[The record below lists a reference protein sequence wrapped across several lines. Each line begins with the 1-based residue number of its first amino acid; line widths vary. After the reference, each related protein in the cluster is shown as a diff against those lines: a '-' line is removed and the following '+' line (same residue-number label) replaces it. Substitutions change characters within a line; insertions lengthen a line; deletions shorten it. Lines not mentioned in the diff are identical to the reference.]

1 MLNISSERISHRLAT
16 SDLHALPRVVS
27 SRANRKIA
35 MTGLAILAFTIIC
48 MFVPWT
54 QTIDSVGTIT
64 TLKPEHRPQTI
75 HSTIAG
81 RIEHWY
87 VQEGEFVKAGDTI
100 LHLSEIKDDY
110 FDPQLLNRTQA
121 QIQAKSSSVNSY
133 EGKAAA
139 LDRQVSALSES
150 RSIKLQQA
158 TNKLRQSKLK
168 IESDS
173 ISWEAAKTNLKIAQ
187 DQYAR
192 MVELYKKGL
201 KSLTDLEGRQ
211 LKLQETQAKAISDEN
226 KLLTSRNELLNAIA
240 DLRGIEN
247 EYADKIAKAQSDRF
261 EANSG
266 QFEAE
271 ANVMKLEN
279 QFSNYERRRDLYFVT
294 APQTGYITRV
304 LRYGI
309 GETIKEGEELVSIMP
324 SESDFV
330 VELYIQPRDL
340 PLVSPGNQVRII
352 FDGWPA
358 LVFSGWP
365 GASTGTFA
373 GEVLAIDKFISPNGK
388 YRMLI
393 GPQKG
398 DVAWPKA
405 LQFGSGAKG
414 MVMLNDVPIWYE
426 LWRRINGFPPTFY
439 DNVNPKAKAGK
450 DDGKSKKEK

>member
-1 MLNISSERISHRLAT
+1 MLNISSESISHRIHLTSIRSIRRVTSMRRGKQLAMI
-16 SDLHALPRVVS
+16 SVGLMSLIVAL
-27 SRANRKIA
+27 
-35 MTGLAILAFTIIC
+35 

-54 QTIDSVGTIT
+54 QTIDSNGSIT

-87 VQEGEFVKAGDTI
+87 VQEGDYVEQGDTI

-110 FDPQLLNRTQA
+110 WDPKLLARTQA
-121 QIQAKSSSVNSY
+121 QINAKSSSVTSY
-133 EGKAAA
+133 EGKAGA
-139 LDRQVSALSES
+139 LDRQVSALMES
-150 RSIKLQQA
+150 RQIKLQQA
-158 TNKLRQSKLK
+158 TNKIRQSNLK
-168 IESDS
+168 IASDS
-173 ISWEAAKTNLKIAQ
+173 ISFQAAKTNLDIAEK
-187 DQYAR
+187 QYER
-192 MVELYKKGL
+192 MTQLYKSGL
-201 KSLTDLEGRQ
+201 KSLTDLETRQ
-211 LKLQETQAKAISDEN
+211 LKLQETQAKAIADEN

-247 EYADKIAKAQSDRF
+247 EYGDKIAKAQSDRF

-279 QFSNYERRRDLYFVT
+279 QYSNYERRRDLYFVV
-294 APQTGYITRV
+294 APQTGYIARV
-304 LRYGI
+304 LRQGL

-324 SESDFV
+324 AESDFT
-330 VELYIQPRDL
+330 VELYVLPRDL
-340 PLVSPGNQVRII
+340 PLVHKGDKVRLI

-373 GEVLAIDKFISPNGK
+373 GEVYAIDKFISPNGS
-388 YRMLI
+388 YRMLVV
-393 GPQKG
+393 PST
-398 DVAWPKA
+398 DPEEVAWPKA

-414 MVMLNDVPIWYE
+414 MVMLHDVPIWYE

-439 DNVNPKAKAGK
+439 KGEVQLGGDN
-450 DDGKSKKEK
+450 DKKKK

>member
-1 MLNISSERISHRLAT
+1 MLNISTERIAHRVAT
-16 SDLHALPRVVS
+16 ENLKSIARVS
-27 SRANRKIA
+27 PERRTRQIA
-35 MTGLAILAFTIIC
+35 MVGLIFVGVAVCL

-54 QTIDSVGTIT
+54 QTIDSQGAIT

-81 RIEHWY
+81 RIERWY
-87 VQEGEFVKAGDTI
+87 VQEGGFVKKGDTI

-110 FDPQLLNRTQA
+110 FDPQLLGRTQA
-121 QIQAKSSSVNSY
+121 QIQAKSSSVSSY
-133 EGKAAA
+133 QGKAGA
-139 LDRQVSALSES
+139 LDRQVAALVES
-150 RSIKLQQA
+150 RTIKLQQA
-158 TNKLRQSKLK
+158 NNKIRQSNLK
-168 IESDS
+168 IASDS
-173 ISWEAAKTNLKIAQ
+173 ISWQAAKTNLDIAEK
-187 DQYAR
+187 QYER
-192 MVELYKKGL
+192 MTQLYKAGL
-201 KSLTDLEGRQ
+201 KSLTDLESRQ
-211 LKLQETQAKAISDEN
+211 LKLQETQAKAIADEN

-279 QFSNYERRRDLYFVT
+279 QYSNYERRRDLYFVT
-294 APQTGYITRV
+294 APQTGYIARV
-304 LRYGI
+304 LVPGL

-324 SESDFV
+324 AESDFA
-330 VELYIQPRDL
+330 VELYVLPRDL
-340 PLVSPGNQVRII
+340 PLVHKKDQVRLI

-388 YRMLI
+388 YRVLI
-393 GPQKG
+393 SQIPGEIP
-398 DVAWPKA
+398 WPTA

-414 MVMLNDVPIWYE
+414 MVMLHDVPIWYE

-439 DNVNPKAKAGK
+439 KGLTAEGTE
-450 DDGKSKKEK
+450 KSGKEK